1 MLFLSC
7 FLFFLSHIFQS
18 VSFLLDVPCL
28 ICFFS
33 VFQTLLKHCVS
44 TDVVKCSL
52 LFFIFIL
59 QTSLISFFPPS
70 PLGIHKKIPFMHR
83 RKVLNKLEG
92 LHFINLLS
100 CIIYS
105 YIIYQ
110 DVIQRINF
118 WFGFV
123 SFLTN
128 FVTYLFSPTSQYFQ
142 FTVLLN
148 CFAS

>member
-1 MLFLSC
+1 MLGSANLLTRPYAF
-7 FLFFLSHIFQS
+7 FKLFSFFSLPYFSIC
-18 VSFLLDVPCL
+18 FLLDVPCL
-28 ICFFS
+28 IFFFS

-105 YIIYQ
+105 YIIY
-110 DVIQRINF
+110 
-118 WFGFV
+118 
-123 SFLTN
+123 
-128 FVTYLFSPTSQYFQ
+128 
-142 FTVLLN
+142 
-148 CFAS
+148 